1 MLGPLRRYIK
11 SYALRTG
18 RMRSLFLRFGRP
30 SADEYTD
37 FMRRH
42 GGLHAVGD
50 HVMILTDTTITD
62 PAYVRIG
69 NNVVLSSCALIG
81 HDGST
86 AVMDRAFGIRT
97 EVVGKIDIRDN
108 VFIGFGAIVLP
119 GVTIGPNALVAAGSV
134 VNADVLPDSVVAGVP
149 AKRIGSFA
157 ELAQTRVAQ
166 LDGRPWADLIRNRDL
181 VWDPELEKRLVVMR
195 AATFYPEDTG
205 GAAA

>member
-1 MLGPLRRYIK
+1 MLGLLRRLIR
-11 SYALRTG
+11 SHSLRTG
-18 RMRSLFLRFGRP
+18 RYRGLFMRVGRP

-42 GGLHAVGD
+42 GGMRSVGD
-50 HVMILTDTTITD
+50 HVMILADTTITD

-97 EVVGKIDIRDN
+97 ELVGKIDIRDN

-119 GVTIGPNALVAAGSV
+119 GVTIGPNALVAAGAV
-134 VNADVLPDSVVAGVP
+134 VNADVPPDSVVAGVP

-157 ELAQTRVAQ
+157 ELAQARVAALQ
-166 LDGRPWADLIRNRDL
+166 AQPWADLIRNRGLDF
-181 VWDPELEKRLVVMR
+181 DPALEKTLVAMR
-195 AATFYPEDTG
+195 TAEFFREDEPG
-205 GAAA
+205 E